1 MISLCIQVILSQTKF
16 ITKNK
21 GNNKQVIYKNG
32 YQLLYCIV
40 IWKIEFG
47 VNVKCDFNICMS
59 FKKVAYVPRKKY
71 HHPINYTIMVR
82 WCFIIKLVI
91 RIPYGKCE
99 MMSSMSF
106 TPHLLSLP
114 LSRPTM
120 LMSFKQTRISLIL
133 TWYVSK
139 ENYTWPNI
147 CHYI

>member
-1 MISLCIQVILSQTKF
+1 M
-16 ITKNK
+16 N
-21 GNNKQVIYKNG
+21 
-32 YQLLYCIV
+32 
-40 IWKIEFG
+40 
-47 VNVKCDFNICMS
+47 
-59 FKKVAYVPRKKY
+59 
-71 HHPINYTIMVR
+71 HYTIMVR

-91 RIPYGKCE
+91 RIPYGKGE

-147 CHYI
+147 CHYYCLINTGDLSHISTLYVVFRIISIDPKTITNLARFAWYQLKMMKCWNGSWKKKKLKWT